1 MAKIIGLNMPNV
13 RGKIGNVVYTTYKE
27 GVVARAYQPNVTN
40 PRSMLQVA
48 QRTRFTYV
56 NRALKEFTEGMQT
69 MYGTAKLTYQRSALM
84 RTLLASAQIKLV
96 GNAKTSEFPEIA
108 HVNQAQILNSKTTIG
123 MGYTEEGLNIFEEGV
138 TCKALD
144 IYQSGID
151 KNWTGDNKYKLGLTN
166 SKMLI
171 NGSFVTPDE
180 DDFPE
185 ESTNKVYYF
194 GCDYHLPKRLVLSYF
209 GPSTVQQFPTN
220 LFQQQIEIISTE
232 YSEEGTTIL
241 PGKNRGFYT
250 NLADCGNDWA
260 FYYAIDYGSMRNL
273 AIILGASIYYP
284 ILSKNYLNKRGYFLM
299 FTRTYVL
306 GAATEDQNG
315 GATIQVLKSSSL
327 NIVSDVSPKMR
338 GTGA

>member
-13 RGKIGNVVYTTYKE
+13 RGKIGNVVYTTYKQ
-27 GVVARAYQPNVTN
+27 GVVARAYQPSVTN

-69 MYGTAKLTYQRSALM
+69 MYGTSKLTYQRSALM
-84 RTLLASAQIKLV
+84 KTLLASAQIKLV

-123 MGYTEEGLNIFEEGV
+123 MGYTEEGLNVFEEGV

-144 IYQSGID
+144 FYQTGIE
-151 KNWTGDNKYKLGLTN
+151 KNWTPESHNKLGITHAQI
-166 SKMLI
+166 LI
-171 NGSFVTPDE
+171 NGEFKTPSNS
-180 DDFPE
+180 DFAEGAAP
-185 ESTNKVYYF
+185 KLYYF
-194 GCDYHLPKRLVLSYF
+194 GCDYHLPKQLVLSYF
-209 GPSTVQQFPTN
+209 GSSRANQFPSS
-220 LFQQQIEIISTE
+220 LLQQQLEIISTE
-232 YSEEGTTIL
+232 YNQDGTMML

-260 FYYAIDYGSMRNL
+260 FYYAISPDAMQTYCIVLGTSM
-273 AIILGASIYYP
+273 YYP
-284 ILSKNYLNKRGYFLM
+284 ILSKNYLNKRGFFLM

-306 GAATEDQNG
+306 GAAMAGQNG

-338 GTGA
+338 TTGA

>member
-1 MAKIIGLNMPNV
+1 MPNV
-13 RGKIGNVVYTTYKE
+13 RGKIGNVVYTTYKQ
-27 GVVARAYQPNVTN
+27 GVVARAYQPSVTN

-56 NRALKEFTEGMQT
+56 NRALKEFTEGMQR
-69 MYGTAKLTYQRSALM
+69 MYGTSRLTYQRSALM
-84 RTLLASAQIKLV
+84 KTLLSSAQIKLV
-96 GNAKTSEFPEIA
+96 GNARTSEFSEIA

-144 IYQSGID
+144 IHQSGID
-151 KNWTGDNKYKLGLTN
+151 KDWTADNKYKLGLTN

-171 NGSFVTPDE
+171 NGSFVTPNE

-185 ESTNKVYYF
+185 GSKNKVYYF
-194 GCDYHLPKRLVLSYF
+194 GCDYQLPKQLVLSYF
-209 GPSTVQQFPTN
+209 GPSTVQRFPTD

-232 YSEEGTTIL
+232 YNPEGTEML

-250 NLADCGNDWA
+250 NLANCGNDWA
-260 FYYAIDYGSMRNL
+260 FYYAIDYDSMRNF
-273 AIILGASIYYP
+273 AVILGASIYYP
-284 ILSKNYLNKRGYFLM
+284 ILSKNYLNKRGFFLM

-327 NIVSDVSPKMR
+327 NIVSDVSPTMR
-338 GTGA
+338 KPGA